1 MNIKS
6 LLLGSAAALV
16 AVSGAR
22 AADAVVIAEPEPVE
36 YVRVCDTYG
45 AGFFY
50 IPGTETCLRVGGYMQ
65 YDIGVGSLGHEDV
78 LDKESL
84 RDALDTGDIDDL
96 DENDTYYKNARV
108 SLQFDVRSETELGT
122 LRGYAETRF
131 NYGTTTE
138 DVFLPDDDNPLTS
151 EFLGVITT
159 TQNAINLEQGYI
171 ELGGFRVGKAATLF
185 ESGTFAAGNVVNDD
199 LVDYG
204 TFKTLQIAYTFTGPN
219 GFSASLALEEGDGD
233 LYTLDDYVPHVVA
246 AASFTQGWGAVSAVV
261 GYDAVWEEWAGKVR
275 LDLNATDALTF
286 FVMAGYKSGADESEL
301 GGFDTPNNYGRW
313 VGDWAV
319 WGGGSWQATEKAQI
333 NAQLSYSNGNDAQGD
348 EYAAVLNVDYE
359 LVENLRII
367 PEIAY
372 TSTENL
378 FDDDDREDD
387 FGGWLRI
394 RRSF

>member
-1 MNIKS
+1 
-6 LLLGSAAALV
+6 
-16 AVSGAR
+16 
-22 AADAVVIAEPEPVE
+22 
-36 YVRVCDTYG
+36 
-45 AGFFY
+45 
-50 IPGTETCLRVGGYMQ
+50 
-65 YDIGVGSLGHEDV
+65 
-78 LDKESL
+78 
-84 RDALDTGDIDDL
+84 
-96 DENDTYYKNARV
+96 
-108 SLQFDVRSETELGT
+108 
-122 LRGYAETRF
+122 
-131 NYGTTTE
+131 
-138 DVFLPDDDNPLTS
+138 
-151 EFLGVITT
+151 
-159 TQNAINLEQGYI
+159 
-171 ELGGFRVGKAATLF
+171 
-185 ESGTFAAGNVVNDD
+185 
-199 LVDYG
+199 
-204 TFKTLQIAYTFTGPN
+204 
-219 GFSASLALEEGDGD
+219 
-233 LYTLDDYVPHVVA
+233 
-246 AASFTQGWGAVSAVV
+246 
-261 GYDAVWEEWAGKVR
+261 

-378 FDDDDREDD
+378 IDGEDREDD

>member
-286 FVMAGYKSGADESEL
+286 FVMAGYKSGADESDL

>member
-1 MNIKS
+1 MTH
-6 LLLGSAAALV
+6 
-16 AVSGAR
+16 
-22 AADAVVIAEPEPVE
+22 
-36 YVRVCDTYG
+36 C
-45 AGFFY
+45 
-50 IPGTETCLRVGGYMQ
+50 
-65 YDIGVGSLGHEDV
+65 
-78 LDKESL
+78 
-84 RDALDTGDIDDL
+84 
-96 DENDTYYKNARV
+96 
-108 SLQFDVRSETELGT
+108 
-122 LRGYAETRF
+122 
-131 NYGTTTE
+131 
-138 DVFLPDDDNPLTS
+138 
-151 EFLGVITT
+151 
-159 TQNAINLEQGYI
+159 
-171 ELGGFRVGKAATLF
+171 
-185 ESGTFAAGNVVNDD
+185 
-199 LVDYG
+199 YG